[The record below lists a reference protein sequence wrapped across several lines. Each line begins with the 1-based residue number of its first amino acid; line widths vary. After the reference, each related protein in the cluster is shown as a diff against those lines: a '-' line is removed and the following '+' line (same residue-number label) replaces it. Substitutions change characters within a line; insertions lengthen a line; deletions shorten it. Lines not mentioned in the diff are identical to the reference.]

1 MFSSVLIAVHGV
13 TATSSSGSRNL
24 NVCTQPVDRISE
36 AQVVTAF
43 IRGLIGFAWRLGRS
57 MFLISF
63 VSFVSL
69 SSCPSWFSFS
79 LVTCKP
85 PRDGHIPLHRQ
96 AHAVPREAPCDRARC
111 RRAHRYSVASSHLPQ
126 VG

>member
-43 IRGLIGFAWRLGRS
+43 IHGLIGFAWRLGRS

-63 VSFVSL
+63 VSFVSVVVQL
-69 SSCPSWFSFS
+69 FTRHVQAAASRPHPS
-79 LVTCKP
+79 P
-85 PRDGHIPLHRQ
+85 PAGSRRAPRS
-96 AHAVPREAPCDRARC
+96 AVPGARDRARC
-111 RRAHRYSVASSHLPQ
+111 CRAHRYSVASSHLPQ